1 MDLEQITKR
10 LEWLD
15 EERRRDKTTIAM
27 LEDRLV
33 ALENRSP
40 SIEQQVKDLNSDLTR
55 SLASLSRFDQIDAAL
70 AQVRVE
76 FNRLLDAAEKS
87 RGEREREQEKIRR
100 DDLEALNRAIGEVR
114 KGLDPIPE
122 LRKGVQ
128 ARMEEEF
135 RLGRLIS
142 ELEQKMLEGRRSDE
156 EYRRALRLLEE
167 GGRQDAKRL
176 TDLQGEVAAFR
187 KRLDEQRGKVDLS
200 AEGIRK
206 LELRLTEIQAAES
219 ERRQAQTA
227 FIEKQSLAIVERE
240 RIWKEWQTRFEIIEK
255 QAINLDSQ
263 LQMLDS
269 THRSVKRS
277 QESFDEITQRF
288 ERRINEITEMQRL
301 VEDRFRQEW
310 VAFKADDQKRW
321 TNYTLA
327 QEEQQREIARQFERL
342 NERLV
347 LIEDRIQEMQDTL
360 HLSVEEAQ
368 KRLQALLALS
378 HEWVENYDRTFG
390 RGR

>member
-27 LEDRLV
+27 LEDRLA
-33 ALENRSP
+33 ALENRAP
-40 SIEQQVKDLNSDLTR
+40 SVEQQVKDLNSDLTR

-100 DDLEALNRAIGEVR
+100 DDLEALNRSIGEVR

-167 GGRQDAKRL
+167 GGRQDTKRL

-206 LELRLTEIQAAES
+206 IELRLTEIQAAES

-378 HEWVENYDRTFG
+378 HDWVENYDRTFG